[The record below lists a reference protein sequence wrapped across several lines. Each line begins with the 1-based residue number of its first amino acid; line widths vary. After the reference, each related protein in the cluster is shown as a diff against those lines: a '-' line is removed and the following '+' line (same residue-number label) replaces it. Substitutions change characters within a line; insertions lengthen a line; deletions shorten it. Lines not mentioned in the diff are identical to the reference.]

1 MPSALRRDVTSSTC
15 FWTELR
21 GRGCV
26 RTSTVGRHRCAHG
39 GRGRD
44 EDRAWP
50 WGCVEL
56 GPGCRDLPSPAGL
69 SSGHRAKQGSS
80 GPPGTYLESIGDRVV
95 LEAIDESG
103 DKGGIQATAC
113 FQ

>member
-1 MPSALRRDVTSSTC
+1 MCSWGQGA
-15 FWTELR
+15 
-21 GRGCV
+21 GRGQGLA
-26 RTSTVGRHRCAHG
+26 RGCA
-39 GRGRD
+39 
-44 EDRAWP
+44 
-50 WGCVEL
+50 EL
-56 GPGCRDLPSPAGL
+56 GPSCRDLPSPAGL
-69 SSGHRAKQGSS
+69 SGGHRAKQGSS